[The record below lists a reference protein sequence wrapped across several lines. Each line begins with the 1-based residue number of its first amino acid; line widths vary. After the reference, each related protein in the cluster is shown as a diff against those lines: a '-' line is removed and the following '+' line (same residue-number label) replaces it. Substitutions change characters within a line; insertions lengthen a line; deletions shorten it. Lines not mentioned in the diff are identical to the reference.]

1 MILKYRKYF
10 LYFLI
15 LMYVSGAIGFVF
27 NPGFFRP
34 FTPFTLLFTSMV
46 FLMYQ
51 PIQNSRYLLWFF
63 AVALI
68 GYVSEVIGVA
78 TGFVFGN
85 YVYGEALGYKVLGV
99 PLTISLNWALL
110 IGAAVAVSAL
120 AVKNRWLLALLA
132 SVMVT
137 LIDVLMEQLAPKLD
151 FWRFDGGMAGLHN
164 YAGWLLVSF
173 MAAYMAI
180 PFLRKGHAGVS
191 WIILLLQIYFFGLIY
206 ILN

>member
-1 MILKYRKYF
+1 MMHKYRKYF

-15 LMYVSGAIGFVF
+15 LMYVSGALGFVF
-27 NPGFFRP
+27 SPGFFRP
-34 FTPFTLLFTSMV
+34 FTPVTLLFTSMV

-51 PIQNSRYLLWFF
+51 PLQNSRYLLWFF

-110 IGAAVAVSAL
+110 IGAAVAVSASVL
-120 AVKNRWLLALLA
+120 KNRWLLALLA

-137 LIDVLMEQLAPKLD
+137 LIDVLMEQLAPTLD
-151 FWRFDGGMAGLHN
+151 FWRFDGGIAGLHN

-180 PFLRKGHAGVS
+180 PIFKKGHGGVS

-206 ILN
+206 IIN